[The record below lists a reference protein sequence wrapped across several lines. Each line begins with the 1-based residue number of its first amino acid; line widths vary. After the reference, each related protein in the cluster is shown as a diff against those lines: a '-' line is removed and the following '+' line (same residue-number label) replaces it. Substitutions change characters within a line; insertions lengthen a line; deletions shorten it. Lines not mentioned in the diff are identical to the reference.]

1 MRRYRLAAVCLS
13 VVSFCGPAAAQEF
26 PNRLIRILLGGG
38 PDVTARLVAEKMQ
51 ASWKQPVIVEAK
63 ASAAGTLMS
72 QEVANAT
79 PDGHTLMLCSSGQ
92 TMSIPYFKLRYDFAR
107 DFTAITQVTTMPFV
121 LTVNPSVPVKTVPEF
136 IAYARAR
143 PGALNYGSSSSGSP
157 PHVVAEMLKTEAG
170 IDMVHVPYKG
180 VAAAT
185 SDLIGNQIQVM
196 FLPSMSAMPLLESKS
211 IRALAVTTE
220 KRSTFLP
227 NLPTMSEVGLR
238 NVVADAWNG
247 FCGPK
252 GMSTDVVAKL
262 RNEID
267 RIVALPDVTERLG
280 TLGNEVLGTSP
291 SEFTRYI
298 EDEQDKWI
306 KYGKAAGAR
315 AD

>member
-1 MRRYRLAAVCLS
+1 
-13 VVSFCGPAAAQEF
+13 
-26 PNRLIRILLGGG
+26 
-38 PDVTARLVAEKMQ
+38 
-51 ASWKQPVIVEAK
+51 
-63 ASAAGTLMS
+63 
-72 QEVANAT
+72 
-79 PDGHTLMLCSSGQ
+79 
-92 TMSIPYFKLRYDFAR
+92 
-107 DFTAITQVTTMPFV
+107 
-121 LTVNPSVPVKTVPEF
+121 
-136 IAYARAR
+136 
-143 PGALNYGSSSSGSP
+143 
-157 PHVVAEMLKTEAG
+157 MLKTEAG

-185 SDLIGNQIQVM
+185 SDLISNQIQVM
-196 FLPSMSAMPLLESKS
+196 FLPSMSAIPLLEGKS

-220 KRSTFLP
+220 KRSKFLP
-227 NLPTMSEVGLR
+227 DLPTMGEVGLK

-252 GMSTDVVAKL
+252 GMSADVVAKL
-262 RNEID
+262 RTEID

-280 TLGNEVLGTSP
+280 ALGNEVLGTSP